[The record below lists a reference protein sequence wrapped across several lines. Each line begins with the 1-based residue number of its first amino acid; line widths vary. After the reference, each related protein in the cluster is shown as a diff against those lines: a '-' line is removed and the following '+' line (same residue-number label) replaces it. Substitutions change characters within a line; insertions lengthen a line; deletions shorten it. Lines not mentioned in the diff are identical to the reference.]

1 MHVRKIAKYA
11 KHPCLQ
17 EVQYHIHKGY
27 VCRPDPTEIN
37 NEFQFTEAKVDLIFE
52 DGYFVYASAE
62 VQAIFVL
69 VFAFKYI
76 FTEWKII
83 FVSVSELGN
92 SNTSNLKNYCKSN
105 IIISLPLFLYFISD
119 INTVDD

>member
-1 MHVRKIAKYA
+1 MHVRKITKYA

-17 EVQYHIHKGY
+17 EVQYQIHKGY
-27 VCRPDPTEIN
+27 VCSPDPTEIN

-69 VFAFKYI
+69 DSGTQVYFYRVKNYLLKVHTMFQKSAAQTPLI
-76 FTEWKII
+76 WKIT
-83 FVSVSELGN
+83 VKV
-92 SNTSNLKNYCKSN
+92 
-105 IIISLPLFLYFISD
+105 IS
-119 INTVDD
+119 